1 MPSEWF
7 INGRLVGAAMAQ
19 KTKGPGIQSA
29 AGLIRYF
36 DAEEDTNLKVPPVA
50 VLIFGIVSGLAVIL
64 MRIFW
69 DF

>member
-1 MPSEWF
+1 
-7 INGRLVGAAMAQ
+7 MAQ

-36 DAEEDTNLKVPPVA
+36 DAEEDTNLKVAPTA
-50 VLIFGIVSGLAVIL
+50 VLVFGIVVGVGVVL
-64 MRIFW
+64 MRVFW

>member
-1 MPSEWF
+1 
-7 INGRLVGAAMAQ
+7 MAQ

-36 DAEEDTNLKVPPVA
+36 DAEEDTNLKLPPVSVLVFGA
-50 VLIFGIVSGLAVIL
+50 VIGVGVIL

-69 DF
+69 KF

>member
-1 MPSEWF
+1 
-7 INGRLVGAAMAQ
+7 MAQ

-36 DAEEDTNLKVPPVA
+36 DAEEDTNIKVPPVA
-50 VLIFGIVSGLAVIL
+50 VLIFGILTGVGVIL
-64 MRIFW
+64 MRVFW

>member
-1 MPSEWF
+1 MGES
-7 INGRLVGAAMAQ
+7 MAQ

-36 DAEEDTNLKVPPVA
+36 DAEEDTNVKVPPTA
-50 VLIFGIVSGLAVIL
+50 VLVFGILIGLGVVL
-64 MRIFW
+64 MRVFW

>member
-1 MPSEWF
+1 M
-7 INGRLVGAAMAQ
+7 NKALVASAMAQ

-36 DAEEDTNLKVPPVA
+36 DAEEDTNIKMSPIFV
-50 VLIFGIVSGLAVIL
+50 IFFGILTGVGVIL
-64 MRIFW
+64 MRVFW

>member
-1 MPSEWF
+1 
-7 INGRLVGAAMAQ
+7 MAQ

-50 VLIFGIVSGLAVIL
+50 VLVFGIVSGLAVVL
-64 MRIFW
+64 MRVFW
-69 DF
+69 EF